1 MVSISGCAQSHPS
14 SIAMRYVQRRILM
27 ADPNWNNGHYYGK
40 SFPVIGMQHAREL
53 ATISYRS
60 GPEWQM
66 RFGQKRAEPD
76 RVPDFCPD
84 FEIERYLDHQVCAL
98 SWLIIKIITLCAS
111 ARKG

>member
-1 MVSISGCAQSHPS
+1 MSFHFSFSVVSISGCAQSHPS

-27 ADPNWNNGHYYGK
+27 ADPNWNNGYYYGK

-84 FEIERYLDHQVCAL
+84 FEIERYLDHQVLYCIIF
-98 SWLIIKIITLCAS
+98 IIK
-111 ARKG
+111 